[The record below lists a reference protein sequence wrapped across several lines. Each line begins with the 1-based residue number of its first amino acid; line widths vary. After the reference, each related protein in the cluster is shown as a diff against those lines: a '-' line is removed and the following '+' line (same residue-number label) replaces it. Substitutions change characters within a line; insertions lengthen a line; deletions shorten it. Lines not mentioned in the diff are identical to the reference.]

1 MRINAFED
9 SMEWLNEVKPLSAI
23 DVRLNAQEARLKT
36 LREVIQS
43 REGDSKK
50 ELLDA
55 AESRYNTKMNTVIFD
70 IH

>member
-1 MRINAFED
+1 
-9 SMEWLNEVKPLSAI
+9 MEWLLEVKPLSAI
-23 DVRLNAQEARLKT
+23 DVRLNAQEVRLKT

-43 REGDSKK
+43 GQGNSKK

-55 AESRYNTKMNTVIFD
+55 AETRYNTYMNTVIFD